1 MAEESYEVFIEG
13 KAHPWD
19 KDTISVADIRQL
31 GGMSADVPV
40 VEEDLRTGAERTM
53 SEDEIIQPTKLDPG
67 KRAAKRFN
75 HRRASG

>member
-1 MAEESYEVFIEG
+1 MAEESYEVMIEG

-31 GGMSADVPV
+31 GGLPADVPV
-40 VEEDLRTGAERTM
+40 VEEDLRTGAERTLD
-53 SEDEIIQPTKLDPG
+53 EDEVLQPVKLDPG